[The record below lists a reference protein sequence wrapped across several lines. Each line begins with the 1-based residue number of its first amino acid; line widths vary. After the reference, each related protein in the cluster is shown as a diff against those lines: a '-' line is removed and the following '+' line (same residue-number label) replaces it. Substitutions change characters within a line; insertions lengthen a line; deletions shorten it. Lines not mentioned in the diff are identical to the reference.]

1 APKPT
6 SVESFICLPVESLPI
21 ILSIFQKMSKRLF
34 SNAAGDIVVAKKVAV
49 RTHSLINQSI
59 KIILVFSGCAHIQMV
74 NLPTKKLFGSFSRK
88 FAFILFVIG
97 AQIYIWLEYRNYP
110 FTSFAENMA
119 ATPKRNASLP
129 LLVHQY
135 PLNRASTINDL
146 RDAMH
151 HSWKA
156 YVDYA
161 WGMDEVLVL
170 TKIGKRWMDA
180 SLTMIDSL
188 DTLWMYNMKDEFA
201 RARDW
206 IEAHISFDYD
216 NDETNV
222 FESTIRL
229 LGGLLGAY
237 HVSGDVLFLRKAELI
252 GKKLAAAFN
261 SPSGLP
267 YTNINFRTLR
277 ASLPG
282 NSRIVSL
289 SEVAT
294 LQLEFNELA
303 MLLRNES
310 IARPAAGVYK
320 ILNNVNKLSGLI
332 SIAINLYQPAHSPVG
347 TITLGARGDSY
358 YEYLLKVWV
367 QTGKVSEW
375 LRDAYITAVGGVKE
389 RLIRQSVP
397 NGLIFVGELHESRF
411 STKMD
416 HLVCFLPATLAYG
429 HLHGMPEE
437 HLHLAESLMETCFHL
452 YNDTR
457 TGLSAELVY
466 FNLAKSDRSD
476 FYIKANAFNLLRP
489 ETVESLFYLYRIT
502 KNPKYQEWGL
512 AIFRA
517 FNASCRVNPAGFAP
531 IQDVQS
537 PIPHHRDKMESFWVA
552 ETLKYLLLLFDEQLA
567 AKFDLTEWVFNTEA
581 HPFPLPKADAIEG
594 RHSEHSPRGHV
605 YNCILE

>member
-1 APKPT
+1 MAR
-6 SVESFICLPVESLPI
+6 SSLRRKI
-21 ILSIFQKMSKRLF
+21 VLVILS
-34 SNAAGDIVVAKKVAV
+34 
-49 RTHSLINQSI
+49 
-59 KIILVFSGCAHIQMV
+59 CAHIQMIK
-74 NLPTKKLFGSFSRK
+74 LPVKKLFGLLSRK
-88 FAFILFVIG
+88 FIFILFVIG
-97 AQIYIWLEYRNYP
+97 AQIYIWMEYRSFP
-110 FTSFAENMA
+110 FTSFVEDVVA
-119 ATPKRNASLP
+119 APKSNISLP
-129 LLVHQY
+129 PSIPQY
-135 PLNRASTINDL
+135 PLNHASIINDL

-156 YVDYA
+156 YVEYA

-170 TKIGKRWMDA
+170 TKVGKRWMDA
-180 SLTMIDSL
+180 GLTMIDSL
-188 DTLWMYNMKDEFA
+188 DTLWMYNMKDEFV

-206 IEAHISFDYD
+206 IEAHINFDYD

-229 LGGLLGAY
+229 LGGLLSAY
-237 HVSGDVLFLRKAELI
+237 HISGDSLFLKKAELI
-252 GKKLAAAFN
+252 GGKLIAAFN

-267 YTNINFRTLR
+267 YTNINFRTLK

-282 NSRIVSL
+282 NSRTVSL

-303 MLLRNES
+303 VLLRNES
-310 IARPAAGVYK
+310 IAKPAASVYK

-332 SIAINLYQPAHSPVG
+332 SIAINIYQPEHSQVG

-367 QTGKVSEW
+367 QTGKVSAW
-375 LRDAYITAVGGVKE
+375 LRDEYITAVRGVKE
-389 RLIRQSVP
+389 KLVRQSVP
-397 NGLIFVGELHESRF
+397 NGLTFVGELHGSRF

-429 HLHGMPEE
+429 HLHGMPEG

-452 YNDTR
+452 YNDTQ

-466 FNLAKSDRSD
+466 FNLANSDRSD
-476 FYIKANAFNLLRP
+476 FYIKQSDAFNLLRP

-502 KNPKYQEWGL
+502 KNSRYQEWGL

-517 FNASCRVNPAGFAP
+517 FNASCRITP
-531 IQDVQS
+531 
-537 PIPHHRDKMESFWVA
+537 A

-567 AKFDLTEWVFNTEA
+567 ANFDLAEWVFNTEA
-581 HPFPLPKADAIEG
+581 HPFPLPKVDAVNVIQNL
-594 RHSEHSPRGHV
+594 
-605 YNCILE
+605 YNFSF

>member
-1 APKPT
+1 M
-6 SVESFICLPVESLPI
+6 VRLPS
-21 ILSIFQKMSKRLF
+21 R
-34 SNAAGDIVVAKKVAV
+34 
-49 RTHSLINQSI
+49 
-59 KIILVFSGCAHIQMV
+59 
-74 NLPTKKLFGSFSRK
+74 KLFGSFSRK
-88 FAFILFVIG
+88 FIFILFVIG
-97 AQIYIWLEYRNYP
+97 ALIYIWLPYKNYP
-110 FTSFAENMA
+110 FTSLVGNVVTA
-119 ATPKRNASLP
+119 PKKNKSLP
-129 LLVHQY
+129 FPMHQY
-135 PLNRASTINDL
+135 PLNHASIINDL
-146 RDAMH
+146 KDAMH

-170 TKIGKRWMDA
+170 TKMGTRWMDA
-180 SLTMIDSL
+180 GLTMVDSL
-188 DTLWMYNMKDEFA
+188 DTLWMYKMMDEFV

-206 IEAHISFDYD
+206 IEAHINFGYN
-216 NDETNV
+216 NDDTNV

-229 LGGLLGAY
+229 LGGLLSAY
-237 HVSGDVLFLRKAELI
+237 HISGDIVFLKKAELI
-252 GKKLAAAFN
+252 GGKLIAAFN

-267 YTNINFRTLR
+267 YTNINFQTLK
-277 ASLPG
+277 ASLPS
-282 NSRIVSL
+282 NRRTVSL

-303 MLLRNES
+303 ILLRDRS

-320 ILNNVNKLSGLI
+320 ILNEVSKLSGLLPI
-332 SIAINLYQPAHSPVG
+332 EINMYRPAHSSVG

-375 LRDAYITAVGGVKE
+375 LRNEYITAVGGVKE

-397 NGLIFVGELHESRF
+397 NGLIFVGELHASEF

-429 HLHGMPEE
+429 YLHGMPEE

-452 YNDTR
+452 YKDTQ

-466 FNLAKSDRSD
+466 FNLANFDRPD
-476 FYIKANAFNLLRP
+476 FYIKRSDAFNLLRP

-517 FNASCRVNPAGFAP
+517 FNASCRITPAGFAP

-537 PIPHHRDKMESFWVA
+537 SVPHHRDKMESFWTA

-581 HPFPLPKADAIEG
+581 HPFPLSKADALSVIQDL
-594 RHSEHSPRGHV
+594 
-605 YNCILE
+605 YNFNL